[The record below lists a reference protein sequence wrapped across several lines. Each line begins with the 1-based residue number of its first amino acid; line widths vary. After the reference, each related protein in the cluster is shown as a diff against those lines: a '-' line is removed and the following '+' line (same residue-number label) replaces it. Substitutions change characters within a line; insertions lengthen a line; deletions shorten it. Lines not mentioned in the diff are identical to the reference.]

1 VNPSCGT
8 VALYGLFMNCFFL
21 ADHRA
26 MDFTLSV
33 APLNSKFSQQN
44 ALWERSHVDNS
55 FRYIFIYH
63 FSYLLTYYYSFL
75 AHYNKK
81 CFDINWFHLLS
92 PTISSLLVFS
102 LWGHMTFERWLQ
114 QQKTCSVC
122 LRFTAYFAQRF
133 CLWNKIFS
141 QPTVKNFTYINQKC
155 YFPLWLFQ
163 LRWTLIQHIQV
174 FHVNKPNTCFA
185 VRVIS
190 QKSCDLKA
198 RIPQRQDGGTK

>member
-1 VNPSCGT
+1 MNPSCGT

-21 ADHRA
+21 ADHMA

-92 PTISSLLVFS
+92 PAISCLCGILALRSHDFWEMTLTTKYVFG
-102 LWGHMTFERWLQ
+102 LFTFYR
-114 QQKTCSVC
+114 
-122 LRFTAYFAQRF
+122 RF
-133 CLWNKIFS
+133 CTAIFLS
-141 QPTVKNFTYINQKC
+141 EIKY
-155 YFPLWLFQ
+155 LFN
-163 LRWTLIQHIQV
+163 LEGNILHISTR
-174 FHVNKPNTCFA
+174 N
-185 VRVIS
+185 VIFFYDYS
-190 QKSCDLKA
+190 NWGELSFNIFKFF
-198 RIPQRQDGGTK
+198 I

>member
-1 VNPSCGT
+1 
-8 VALYGLFMNCFFL
+8 MNCFFL

-81 CFDINWFHLLS
+81 CFDINWFYLLS
-92 PTISSLLVFS
+92 PAILS
-102 LWGHMTFERWLQ
+102 LWYSRFEVTWLLRDDSNS
-114 QQKTCSVC
+114 KTCV
-122 LRFTAYFAQRF
+122 RFVYVLPEVLHSDFLSEIKYLFNLEGNILHILTR
-133 CLWNKIFS
+133 NVIFFYDYS
-141 QPTVKNFTYINQKC
+141 NWGELSFNIFKF
-155 YFPLWLFQ
+155 FL
-163 LRWTLIQHIQV
+163 
-174 FHVNKPNTCFA
+174 
-185 VRVIS
+185 
-190 QKSCDLKA
+190 
-198 RIPQRQDGGTK
+198 